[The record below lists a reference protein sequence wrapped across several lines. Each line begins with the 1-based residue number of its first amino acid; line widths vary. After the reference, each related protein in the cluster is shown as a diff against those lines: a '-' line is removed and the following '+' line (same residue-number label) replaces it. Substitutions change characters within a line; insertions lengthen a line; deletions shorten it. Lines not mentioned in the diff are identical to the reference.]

1 MQSNVSFSCP
11 HTGRCPG
18 CALEQKE
25 PLAVGEL
32 RRFFS
37 PWNLSVSYE
46 RGPETEW
53 RSRAKLAA
61 RADATGKSIGLFRV
75 ASHEIVDIS
84 YCHMHTPALNR
95 ALHVLRQHLCQ
106 EQGIHFYHEATHT
119 GDLRYILFSEETF
132 SSKVSVVFVL
142 NCEEKSEQTKRW
154 IELSK
159 ALMKLYPLFFHSF
172 WLNFQ
177 SAVTNTICG
186 KTSYHVIG
194 EIYQWERMKEVW
206 LPFHPLHF
214 RQANIPLFFQLLE
227 DLEKNIP
234 PHTHILDLFG
244 GMGAIGLSL
253 CHKASKVE
261 CVEIDP
267 SAQKSFEEARKRLPS
282 SLQQLISFHCLS
294 CNAEEIAFLLQDA
307 ETILVDPPRKGLS
320 LSLLESLSTSPATTL
335 AYISCCMETL
345 LRNLSTLLEKGWIP
359 LFAKTYQFF
368 PRTEHIE
375 SLVVLRRVV
384 N

>member
-1 MQSNVSFSCP
+1 MQNTFSFSCP
-11 HTGRCPG
+11 HASICPG
-18 CALEQKE
+18 CASEYKE
-25 PLAVGEL
+25 PSAVGEL

-37 PWNLSVSYE
+37 PWNLSVPYATGS
-46 RGPETEW
+46 ETGW
-53 RSRAKLAA
+53 RSRAKLAS
-61 RADATGKSIGLFRV
+61 RADATGGSIGLFRA
-75 ASHEIVDIS
+75 ASHEMVDIS

-106 EQGIHFYHEATHT
+106 EKGIRFYHEATHA
-119 GDLRYILFSEETF
+119 GELRYILFSEETS

-142 NCEEKSEQTKRW
+142 NLDEKAEQTKRW

-159 ALMKLYPLFFHSF
+159 ALVKQYPLLFHSF

-177 SAVTNTICG
+177 SEATNTICG
-186 KTSYHVIG
+186 KTSCHVIG
-194 EIYQWERMKEVW
+194 EVYQWERLKEVW

-214 RQANIPLFFQLLE
+214 RQANIPLFFLLLE

-234 PHTHILDLFG
+234 FHTHILDLFG

-267 SAQKSFEEARKRLPS
+267 SAHKSFEEAKKRLPA
-282 SLQQLISFHCLS
+282 SLQPRVSFHCLS
-294 CNAEEIAFLLQDA
+294 CNAEEMAFLLQDA

-320 LSLLESLSTSPATTL
+320 PSLIEHMTTSPATTL
-335 AYISCCMETL
+335 AYISCCTETL
-345 LRNLSTLLEKGWIP
+345 LQNLSILLEKGWIP
-359 LFAKTYQFF
+359 LFAKAYQFF

-375 SLVVLRRVV
+375 SLVVLGRS
-384 N
+384 